1 MKKSSTKLRKR
12 YIITGS
18 ILLIL
23 VLIRIALPYLVL
35 KYVNKTL
42 AEMKGYY
49 GHVSDIDIHL
59 YRGAY
64 QIDRLYINKVDSKN
78 KKQTE
83 FIRIKKTDLSVEWK
97 ALLNGAFVGELDIFS
112 PKLVFTKNKT
122 EIGKVA
128 KDTND
133 FRKVLKSLMP
143 LKVNRFEIHEGSIHY
158 VDPGSSPKVDI
169 SVQELHII
177 ASNLTNSKDEKS
189 KLPSA
194 LLADGK
200 AYDGTISIKMK
211 LDALAKQPTF
221 DLTADIKGANLVKL
235 NSFLK
240 AYGKF
245 DVSKGTFG
253 LYSEFAAEK
262 GKFKGY
268 VKPIIKDLKVVGPED
283 KKDGFFQKVKEALIG
298 LAGNILKNP
307 KKQQVATKIP
317 IEGTFKD
324 ASVDSGSAIWEVLK
338 NAFIEALMPSID
350 NEISIASVGEVDGKG
365 KKKTF
370 FGRLFSGKDE
380 EPKKERSG
388 LRKLKTTKN

>member
-1 MKKSSTKLRKR
+1 
-12 YIITGS
+12 
-18 ILLIL
+18 
-23 VLIRIALPYLVL
+23 
-35 KYVNKTL
+35 
-42 AEMKGYY
+42 MKGYY

-64 QIDRLYINKVDSKN
+64 QIDGLYINKVDSKN

-143 LKVNRFEIHEGSIHY
+143 LKVNRFEVHEGSIHY
-158 VDPGSSPKVDI
+158 IDPGSSPKVDI

-235 NSFLK
+235 NSFFK

-307 KKQQVATKIP
+307 KTQQVATKIP

-388 LRKLKTTKN
+388 LRKLKSIKN